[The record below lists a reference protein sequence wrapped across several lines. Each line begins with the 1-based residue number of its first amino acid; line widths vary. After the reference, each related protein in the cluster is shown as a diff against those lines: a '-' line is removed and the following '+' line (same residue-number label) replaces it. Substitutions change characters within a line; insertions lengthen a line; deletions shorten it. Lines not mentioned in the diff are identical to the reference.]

1 MGSRARAPLA
11 RLADALDA
19 PVANQT
25 ALGTLLRALSALRNN
40 ASAATSAA
48 DNLRR
53 PLSALNLDAFIKV
66 LSALSLEDAAIHMS
80 SYNKVD
86 NNFTVQQFKF

>member
-11 RLADALDA
+11 RVADALDQ

-25 ALGTLLRALSALRNN
+25 ALGTLLRALSALREN
-40 ASAATSAA
+40 ASAAASAA

-53 PLSALNLDAFIKV
+53 PLLTLNLDEFMKV
-66 LSALSLEDAAIHMS
+66 LHIVHL
-80 SYNKVD
+80 N
-86 NNFTVQQFKF
+86 

>member
-11 RLADALDA
+11 RVADALDQ

-25 ALGTLLRALSALRNN
+25 ALGTLLRALSALREN
-40 ASAATSAA
+40 ASAAASAA

-53 PLSALNLDAFIKV
+53 PLLTLNLDEFMKV
-66 LSALSLEDAAIHMS
+66 SHIVHL
-80 SYNKVD
+80 N
-86 NNFTVQQFKF
+86 

>member
-11 RLADALDA
+11 RLADVLDA

-25 ALGTLLRALSALRNN
+25 ALGTLLRALSVLRNN
-40 ASAATSAA
+40 ASAAASAA

-53 PLSALNLDAFIKV
+53 PLATLNLDAFMKV
-66 LSALSLEDAAIHMS
+66 RVMLSVLPKYLFYSKRYSHRL
-80 SYNKVD
+80 KV
-86 NNFTVQQFKF
+86 FKQIS

>member
-11 RLADALDA
+11 RLADALDL
-19 PVANQT
+19 PVNNQT

-40 ASAATSAA
+40 ASAAATAA

-53 PLSALNLDAFIKV
+53 PLASLHLDVFMKV
-66 LSALSLEDAAIHMS
+66 ILTS
-80 SYNKVD
+80 SI
-86 NNFTVQQFKF
+86 NNTLDIGGHY

>member
-25 ALGTLLRALSALRNN
+25 ALGALLRALSSLRNN
-40 ASAATSAA
+40 ASAAAMAA
-48 DNLRR
+48 DKLRQ
-53 PLSALNLDAFIKV
+53 PLAALNLDAFMKV
-66 LSALSLEDAAIHMS
+66 APASRPCASNGSFSSLSKQES
-80 SYNKVD
+80 
-86 NNFTVQQFKF
+86 